1 VPRCLKALV
10 EAPSADAALL
20 QAVCVAALLGAAQI
34 LRETAYPVF
43 SSLSNVSTL
52 HCEGSALLGK
62 HFWLSVLLWLFF
74 LQINATNMSQLL
86 ILDGTAL
93 E

>member
-1 VPRCLKALV
+1 LKALV

-43 SSLSNVSTL
+43 SPLSNVSTSYFN
-52 HCEGSALLGK
+52 GSALLVK
-62 HFWLSVLLWLFF
+62 HPWVCVLLWLLLA
-74 LQINATNMSQLL
+74 LQVTLHYK
-86 ILDGTAL
+86 
-93 E
+93 